1 MPDSI
6 EDVEAAREKQK
17 KVFEELARRRRE
29 KRLTDLK
36 KVLSL
41 AEGRRVVWRILT
53 EARVFATCYVK
64 TKEVDD
70 TDFLEGKRDIGLLLL
85 NDLPHGA
92 LDRMARE
99 SESDLRSEAKEIKD
113 ETQKETT

>member
-1 MPDSI
+1 MSDSI
-6 EDVEAAREKQK
+6 EEVEYQREKHK
-17 KVFEELARRRRE
+17 KILEELAKRRRE
-29 KRLTDLK
+29 KRLQDLK
-36 KVLSL
+36 KVLSF

-64 TKEVDD
+64 TKDVDD

-85 NDLPHGA
+85 NDLPSGS

-99 SESDLRSEAKEIKD
+99 HDSDIKSEAKEIKD
-113 ETQKETT
+113 ET